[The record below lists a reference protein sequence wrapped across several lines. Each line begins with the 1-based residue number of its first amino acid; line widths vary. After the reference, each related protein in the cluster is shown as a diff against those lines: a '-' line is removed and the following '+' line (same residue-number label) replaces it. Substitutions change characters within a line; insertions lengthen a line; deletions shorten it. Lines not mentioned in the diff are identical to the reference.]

1 MFLNIF
7 VNLFESS
14 LNHFYSIQKNLGV
27 YKLDFP
33 TDFDFMNVKVFFTS
47 PILCQMSIWG
57 EPAKAVFF
65 FKPPAFF
72 TSKTI
77 LHF

>member
-33 TDFDFMNVKVFFTS
+33 TDFDFMNVKVFFTA

-57 EPAKAVFF
+57 EPAKAVFIF
-65 FKPPAFF
+65 
-72 TSKTI
+72 
-77 LHF
+77 